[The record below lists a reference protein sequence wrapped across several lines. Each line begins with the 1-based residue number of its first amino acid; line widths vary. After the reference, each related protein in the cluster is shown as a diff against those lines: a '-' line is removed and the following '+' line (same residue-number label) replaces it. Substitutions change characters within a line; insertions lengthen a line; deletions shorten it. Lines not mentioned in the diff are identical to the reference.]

1 MNEKD
6 YDFAG
11 LVKKCKEIREK
22 VQYRDLFENGY
33 DRFYLSAKDIP
44 FVGYFQGYFAQVQRK
59 KHKIKESDK
68 LRSNCKNYLE
78 IYRDDTE
85 LIQIVNY
92 CKGRIDCIHQC
103 YHVDDKTYLI
113 PFSREGGFYPTYT
126 YVDVYDGLELIEEY
140 AISGN
145 QIIFDKYK
153 RMDENQMEFARINY
167 VVGGKVPILE
177 ERRGII
183 IVETLDYKET
193 YYDDWLNHR

>member
-44 FVGYFQGYFAQVQRK
+44 F
-59 KHKIKESDK
+59 
-68 LRSNCKNYLE
+68 
-78 IYRDDTE
+78 
-85 LIQIVNY
+85 
-92 CKGRIDCIHQC
+92 
-103 YHVDDKTYLI
+103 
-113 PFSREGGFYPTYT
+113 
-126 YVDVYDGLELIEEY
+126 
-140 AISGN
+140 
-145 QIIFDKYK
+145 
-153 RMDENQMEFARINY
+153 
-167 VVGGKVPILE
+167 PILE

-183 IVETLDYKET
+183 IVDTLDYKET